1 MRLRKR
7 SLIIIGITIL
17 VIVIGGFLLLR
28 RNKKPLAE
36 TIIAK
41 RVDLREEV
49 SVTGRV
55 EPATSAE
62 LAFERSG
69 KVARVFAKVGD
80 TVSAGTTLVVLD
92 NAELSA
98 QVAQA
103 AAGVATVQADLDAL
117 RKGTRPEE
125 VQIAETK
132 KTNAEKSLLDAQAN
146 LTNVQAKATID
157 LANLYNDVR
166 DVLQD
171 AFIKTDDALNKQID
185 DLFTNDASANPS
197 LTFTAEAQSKIDV
210 EAQRVTAQNT
220 LVTFKADLAFLLSE
234 QLDADRAL
242 QNAARYGN
250 SIRDF
255 LVRLQ
260 DALNTAVGL
269 SSTTLATYKASVNTG
284 RTNMNT
290 ALAAINT
297 KQQAIALQKAT
308 NQSAISSAEAKVND
322 AKNALAT
329 ADSELLLKRASATQ
343 EQIAAKEAQKES
355 ASANLAYVRAQLAKT
370 VLVAPMSGVI
380 TKQDAKAGEIVAPN
394 VLVVV
399 LIAQSQ
405 FKIEAQVPEADIAK
419 IHLRDKANVT
429 LDAYGSGVAF
439 PVTIVSVDPA
449 ETIIEGVSTYKT
461 TLQFEENDARVKSG
475 MTANIDVLVGKRDQV
490 VALPQRALFTKEGK
504 KMVRVRAN
512 DGTTRD
518 VAVVTGLKGSDG
530 MVEITE
536 GVAEGDV
543 VVINVQ

>member
-1 MRLRKR
+1 MNLRKR
-7 SLIIIGITIL
+7 SLVIIGIIIL
-17 VIVIGGFLLLR
+17 VIVGGGFLLLR
-28 RNKKPLAE
+28 GSKKIQPE
-36 TIIAK
+36 TVVAK
-41 RVDLREEV
+41 RADLREEV

-69 KVARVFAKVGD
+69 KVVRVFAHVGD

-117 RKGTRPEE
+117 RKGARLEE

-132 KTNAEKSLLDAQAN
+132 KMNAEKSLLDAQAN
-146 LTNVQAKATID
+146 ATNAQAKAVID

-220 LVTFKADLAFLLSE
+220 LATFKADLVFLLSE

-290 ALAAINT
+290 TLAAINA

-308 NQSAISSAEAKVND
+308 NQSAVSSAEAKVND

-355 ASANLAYVRAQLAKT
+355 AEANLAYVHAQLAKT
-370 VLVAPMSGVI
+370 VLVAPLSGVV
-380 TKQDAKAGEIVAPN
+380 TKQDAKVGEIVAPN
-394 VLVVV
+394 ISVVA
-399 LIAQSQ
+399 LIAQSK
-405 FKIEAQVPEADIAK
+405 FKISAQVPEADIAK
-419 IHLRDKANVT
+419 LHIDDNADVT
-429 LDAYGSGVAF
+429 LDAYGSAIVF
-439 PVTIVSVDPA
+439 PVTITTIDPS
-449 ETIIEGVSTYKT
+449 ETIVEGVSTYKT
-461 TLQFEENDARVKSG
+461 TFQFVKDDTRVKSG
-475 MTANIDVLVGKRDQV
+475 MTANIDILAGKRDQAI
-490 VALPQRALFTKEGK
+490 ALPQRALFTKDGE

-518 VAVVTGLKGSDG
+518 VAVVVGLKGSDG

-536 GVAEGDV
+536 GVSEGDV
-543 VVINVQ
+543 IVIDVQ